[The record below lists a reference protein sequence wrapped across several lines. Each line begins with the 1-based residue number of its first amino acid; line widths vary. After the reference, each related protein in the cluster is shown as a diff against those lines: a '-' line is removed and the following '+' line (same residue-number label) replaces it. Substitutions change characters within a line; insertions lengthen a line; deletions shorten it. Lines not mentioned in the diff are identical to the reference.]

1 MRLKSVSRYFSHLH
15 GNLGRIEWFSA
26 FMPQWS
32 PRPNHLMVQIIVNEV
47 SDMPQCIFAIV
58 STLKISVNNSFISW
72 LLICYILQAINSTPD
87 ADHSFVGI
95 SFPPFLLH
103 LLFTAILLYPFYII
117 QQPIQLQNQN
127 STTHQLTSL
136 KTQHRQP
143 DQPFRISTRPIKPPT
158 YLQNS
163 VQIMP

>member
-1 MRLKSVSRYFSHLH
+1 MACKLYHLSHQQ
-15 GNLGRIEWFSA
+15 S
-26 FMPQWS
+26 
-32 PRPNHLMVQIIVNEV
+32 NE
-47 SDMPQCIFAIV
+47 
-58 STLKISVNNSFISW
+58 
-72 LLICYILQAINSTPD
+72 LLILILRAE
-87 ADHSFVGI
+87 FVLA
-95 SFPPFLLH
+95 FKD
-103 LLFTAILLYPFYII
+103 LFMAILLYPFYII